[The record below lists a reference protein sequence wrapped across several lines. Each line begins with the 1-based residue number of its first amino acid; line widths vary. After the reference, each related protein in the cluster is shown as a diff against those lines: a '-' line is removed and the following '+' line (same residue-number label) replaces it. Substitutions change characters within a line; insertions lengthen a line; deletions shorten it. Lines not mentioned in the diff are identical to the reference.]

1 MSSSNDVRPYVFASL
16 LAPAPAA
23 VAEPALMEPTE
34 DSALVAEPDLVA
46 ALDLEALASEARE
59 CGYAEGYAEG
69 LRQAQAAQGAAAAQL
84 AALVENAVHQTSGFT
99 QGLEAQLVELALAVA
114 EKVVERE
121 VSIDHALVIG
131 VLRGALQEMQE
142 AASVQVRVNPRD
154 HAIVAEHWDELL
166 RRPVAERS
174 QLIADER
181 IQCGGCVLE
190 TQLGQVDA
198 QLATKLSQIAH
209 TFSSVLEG
217 EPV

>member
-1 MSSSNDVRPYVFASL
+1 MSSCSDVRPYVFTSL
-16 LAPAPAA
+16 LEPPAA
-23 VAEPALMEPTE
+23 AGAEAVPAEPME
-34 DSALVAEPDLVA
+34 SFEPADEADLVPA
-46 ALDLEALASEARE
+46 VDLEALADEARE
-59 CGYAEGYAEG
+59 RGYAEGYAEG
-69 LRQAQAAQGAAAAQL
+69 LRQAQAAQGGAVERL
-84 AALVENAVHQTSGFT
+84 AALVENAVCCTEGFT

-121 VSIDHALVIG
+121 VSIDRALVVG

-154 HAIVAEHWDELL
+154 HDVVAEHWDELL

-181 IQCGGCVLE
+181 IQCGGCVVE
-190 TQLGQVDA
+190 TQVGQVDA

-209 TFSSVLEG
+209 TFHRVLEG

>member
-1 MSSSNDVRPYVFASL
+1 MSLSSDVRPYVFASL
-16 LAPAPAA
+16 LAPPPVGVADLA
-23 VAEPALMEPTE
+23 VVEPAE
-34 DSALVAEPDLVA
+34 DSALVAEQDLGPT
-46 ALDLEALASEARE
+46 LDVEALASEARE
-59 CGYAEGYAEG
+59 RGYAEGYAEG
-69 LRQAQAAQGAAAAQL
+69 LRQAQVAQGAALAQL

-114 EKVVERE
+114 EKVLERE
-121 VSIDHALVIG
+121 VSIDPALVVG

-154 HAIVAEHWDELL
+154 HEVVAEHWDVLL